1 MSDYVIVRINEQLVP
16 EFQINYNTKTAS
28 ALSSA
33 VSSWSQITLQTH
45 QELVLVLPAL
55 LVFSKEI
62 LIPSKNDEVVKQS
75 LPFAIEE
82 NLSTEIEENHFAYC
96 KSGENLFDVCVVAK
110 RVMQEI
116 NLQLEKNQL
125 ECKKLY
131 SEIFSVPASPETLSI
146 LSVDDY
152 FIINNNNQGTRL
164 SQQLVNDY
172 VSLTDAK
179 KVHVYAS
186 KPVNLT
192 SETIE
197 YKQVDIHLF
206 QAKLLLNNRA
216 VNLFQGL
223 YDKDTYKE
231 NQIKP
236 WKKSL
241 TLVAVLV
248 MSWLLIN
255 LFQLWNINQGIE
267 EIKYKQHELL
277 IKLIPNASSS
287 ELNNPYSAIQS
298 RLKYA
303 QTNKSN
309 NRNGFIESLL
319 YVGHTL
325 SQHPSIKIVSIRQR
339 DNKIEIKI
347 NAPNVSKLNQFQESL
362 EKIALT
368 RHVKTGTRET
378 AKGSVSS
385 VITMEKL

>member
-16 EFQINYNTKTAS
+16 EFQINYNTKIAS
-28 ALSSA
+28 VQSSA
-33 VSSWSQITLQTH
+33 VSSWSQIKLQTH
-45 QELVLVLPAL
+45 QELILVLPAL
-55 LVFSKEI
+55 LVFSKEVK
-62 LIPSKNDEVVKQS
+62 IPSKNDEVIKQS
-75 LPFAIEE
+75 LPYAIEE

-96 KSGENLFDVCVVAK
+96 KSGENLFYVCVVAK
-110 RVMQEI
+110 KVMQEI
-116 NLQLEKNQL
+116 NLQLEKSQL

-131 SEIFSVPASPETLSI
+131 SEIFSVPASPEILSI

-164 SQQLVNDY
+164 TQQLVNNY
-172 VSLTDAK
+172 ISLTDTK
-179 KVHVYAS
+179 KIQFYAD

-192 SETIE
+192 SVAIE

-206 QAKLLLNNRA
+206 QAKVLLNNRV

-223 YDKDTYKE
+223 YDKDTDKE

-248 MSWLLIN
+248 MSWLVIN
-255 LFQLWNINQGIE
+255 LFQLWNINQRIE

-298 RLKYA
+298 RLKYV

-319 YVGHTL
+319 YVGQTL
-325 SQHPSIKIVSIRQR
+325 SHHQTIKIVSIRQR

-368 RHVKTGTRET
+368 RHIRTGTREA